1 MKYLIDTSSLMNH
14 LEFVDFSET
23 IQSTMTYREL
33 EKHKDSHIEAK
44 AYRARTVLRAI
55 EEHDDVVEDD
65 FRQISEFKHLK
76 GNIDHSYLDN
86 HFLELL
92 FIFRDEDDRKVGLI
106 THDRALRKQAKA
118 YGFEVKDYHD
128 CQMESHEG
136 TVDKVLTKAKFESLK
151 KNMSSAFKFRNTLDL
166 KPGQYAVVKVK
177 GVEEMAVRYEKDTYG
192 ELRYREIKMARIMDT
207 KFLGETGDVLAKN
220 LRQAIAIDSF
230 HQNKLTVVTGK
241 AGSGKSYLALGYLLQ
256 EIHSTKNTKPKKV
269 YIITNNVPM
278 RGTSTFGLK
287 KGDIISK
294 IMQSNLGAILKT
306 KLGLEYTEMLIKSGT
321 LNIVTLEDIR
331 GASFDG
337 HVYVTEAQNYTKD
350 MMKTIIERLEEDG
363 QLILDGDERQIDM
376 VMASGI
382 NNGISRALTV
392 FGGDELLGHVRLEG
406 NMRGKLSELADKM

>member
-1 MKYLIDTSSLMNH
+1 
-14 LEFVDFSET
+14 
-23 IQSTMTYREL
+23 
-33 EKHKDSHIEAK
+33 
-44 AYRARTVLRAI
+44 
-55 EEHDDVVEDD
+55 
-65 FRQISEFKHLK
+65 
-76 GNIDHSYLDN
+76 
-86 HFLELL
+86 
-92 FIFRDEDDRKVGLI
+92 
-106 THDRALRKQAKA
+106 
-118 YGFEVKDYHD
+118 
-128 CQMESHEG
+128 
-136 TVDKVLTKAKFESLK
+136 
-151 KNMSSAFKFRNTLDL
+151 
-166 KPGQYAVVKVK
+166 
-177 GVEEMAVRYEKDTYG
+177 
-192 ELRYREIKMARIMDT
+192 
-207 KFLGETGDVLAKN
+207 
-220 LRQAIAIDSF
+220 
-230 HQNKLTVVTGK
+230 LTVVTGK

-350 MMKTIIERLEEDG
+350 MMKTIIERMEEDG